1 MATVLTPYRD
11 ALAHSPLFGG
21 LTVDEIDALAPC
33 LSPTV
38 RTYRKGQTVV
48 AAGDP
53 STNVGL
59 VIAGSVQVSREGVS
73 GSRAILSELG
83 AGHLFGESYAC
94 AGVSRMPV
102 TVTAS
107 ADSTVLLVDYRRIF
121 TSCSSACGFHNRLI
135 ENMVA
140 ILARKNIALSEKHEI
155 LSQRTTR
162 DKLVA
167 YLEGE
172 AHRHHSRTFTIPFTR
187 QELADYLGVDRSA
200 LWREMQKLS
209 GEGVLEYYRDSFQL
223 HGVVRRP

>member
-1 MATVLTPYRD
+1 MTTVLSPYRE
-11 ALAHSPLFGG
+11 ALAKSPLFGG
-21 LTVDEIDALAPC
+21 LSADEIDALAPC
-33 LSPTV
+33 LTPTV
-38 RTYRKGQTVV
+38 RTYRKGQTVL

-53 STNVGL
+53 TTNVGL
-59 VIAGSVQVSREGVS
+59 VIEGSVQVSREDIS

-83 AGHLFGESYAC
+83 VGHLFGESYAC
-94 AGVSRMPV
+94 AGAPRMPV
-102 TVTAS
+102 TVTAA
-107 ADSTVLLVDYRRIF
+107 ADSTILLVDYRRIF

-155 LSQRTTR
+155 LSKRTTR
-162 DKLVA
+162 EKLLA

-172 AHRHHSRTFTIPFTR
+172 AHRNHSRTFTIPFSR

-209 GEGVLEYYRDSFQL
+209 GEGVLDYYRDSFQL